1 MNSHSHQFPN
11 NIPNH
16 VQSFQAQSVIEQFS
30 LEVENY
36 LQRFPATDCVDIFLH
51 DLNGHLR
58 GKRID
63 VHQLATLAQGCYFPL
78 SIYAMSLE
86 GQVVETSGL
95 EKFVGEPDQFCIP
108 VLGSLQPNAIH
119 PTTHAQLFLTMQE
132 HDGHDCLLEPRNLLK
147 QILGQL
153 NSQQYYPVMT
163 AELEFYLFKQHS
175 NKETVSQ
182 ISENQSFD
190 VDALDDNQQ
199 ILELIKQHA
208 ALQGIEIISIVAESS
223 AGQYELNLLHTADI
237 LKLADH
243 IMSLKRMI
251 RQLAQQYQLRACF
264 MAKPNLHQA
273 GSGLHF
279 HMSLRDQSQRNVF
292 AAVDPKRDSTEL
304 YKVIAGL
311 LELMPAS
318 MAILAPNIN
327 SFRRFKMG
335 NHVPLEASWGSN
347 NRNVAIRIPCSDIE
361 NTRIE
366 YRVAGA
372 DANPYLAMSMI
383 LIGTMYG
390 LSHELFL
397 VAESDGKPISDQ
409 STFLPNNQLDALML
423 FQHNA
428 VLKQYLG
435 DAFIT
440 LWSSCK
446 QFEYQSIHNQMTV
459 MELQWGI

>member
-1 MNSHSHQFPN
+1 MFDMNSHNHQFRDH
-11 NIPNH
+11 I
-16 VQSFQAQSVIEQFS
+16 QSPQIKSVADQFN

-36 LQRFPATDCVDIFLH
+36 LQRFPETDCVDIFLH

-63 VHQLATLAQGCYFPL
+63 VHQLATLVQGCYFPL

-86 GQVVETSGL
+86 GQVVDTSGL
-95 EKFVGEPDQFCIP
+95 ETFIGEPDQLCMP

-119 PTTHAQLFLTMQE
+119 PETHAQLFLTMQE
-132 HDGHDCLLEPRNLLK
+132 HDGQDCLLEPRNLLK
-147 QILGQL
+147 RVLQQL
-153 NSQQYYPVMT
+153 NSKHYYPVMT
-163 AELEFYLFKQHS
+163 AELEFYLFKQNPDQDPLQKH
-175 NKETVSQ
+175 
-182 ISENQSFD
+182 SENQSFD
-190 VDALDDNQQ
+190 VDALDHNQH

-208 ALQGIEIISIVAESS
+208 ALQGIDIISIVAESS
-223 AGQYELNLLHTADI
+223 TGQYELNLLHTDDI
-237 LKLADH
+237 LKLADQ

-251 RQLAQQYQLRACF
+251 RQLAQQHQLRACF

-279 HMSLRDQSQRNVF
+279 HMSLRDQAQRNIF
-292 AAVDPKRDSTEL
+292 ATSDIKQGTFRL
-304 YKVIAGL
+304 HQVIAGL
-311 LELMPAS
+311 LALMPAS

-335 NHVPLEASWGSN
+335 NHVPLEVNWGNN
-347 NRNVAIRIPCSDIE
+347 NRNVAIRIPCSDVE

-372 DANPYLAMSMI
+372 DANPYLAMCII
-383 LIGTMYG
+383 LIGTVYG
-390 LSHELFL
+390 LTHELDL
-397 VAESDGKPISDQ
+397 MPESEANQSSDQ
-409 STFLPNNQLDALML
+409 SVFLANNQLEALAL
-423 FQHNA
+423 FQNNS
-428 VLKQYLG
+428 VLQQYLG
-435 DAFIT
+435 HPFMT
-440 LWSSCK
+440 LWSTCK